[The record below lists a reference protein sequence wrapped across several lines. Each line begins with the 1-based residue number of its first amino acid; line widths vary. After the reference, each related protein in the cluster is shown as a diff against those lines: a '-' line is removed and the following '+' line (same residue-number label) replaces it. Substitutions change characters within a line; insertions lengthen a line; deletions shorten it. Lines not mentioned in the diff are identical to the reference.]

1 MLLAPEDIVGPTG
14 HPGRPCPADRAP
26 DKPVDRWMPLL
37 GDAGEGLSVAPL
49 GEPAQQLRVELSSSA
64 GAVMGDVDIPVSA
77 AQWKAAR
84 RFNA

>member
-1 MLLAPEDIVGPTG
+1 
-14 HPGRPCPADRAP
+14 
-26 DKPVDRWMPLL
+26 MPLL

-49 GEPAQQLRVELSSSA
+49 GEPVQQLRVELSSSA
-64 GAVMGDVDIPVSA
+64 GAVKGDVDIPVSA